1 MIEYIPEHFY
11 CTYFKP
17 ILKETLEKI
26 EEDFQEN
33 IEKEDFQENIE
44 KYKNEFILNFKSI
57 SKEIKK

>member
-11 CTYFKP
+11 YTYFNP

-33 IEKEDFQENIE
+33 IEN
-44 KYKNEFILNFKSI
+44 YKNEFILNFKNI
-57 SKEIKK
+57 SKEIKNKYVDKK